1 MAVEA
6 PGNPIP
12 VHRSFYQKP
21 LTFTLQPGLQEGPLP
36 LTWPN
41 PVAESLLILEYIQ
54 KKHGHKNPTLA
65 KHPHERAVPWIWAK
79 F

>member
-12 VHRSFYQKP
+12 VHKSFYQKP

-41 PVAESLLILEYIQ
+41 P
-54 KKHGHKNPTLA
+54 KHRHKNPTLA
-65 KHPHERAVPWIWAK
+65 KHPHQRAVPRIWAK

>member
-1 MAVEA
+1 MWTDPSFSQEQKAVEA
-6 PGNPIP
+6 PRNPIP

-21 LTFTLQPGLQEGPLP
+21 LTFTLQPGLQE
-36 LTWPN
+36 
-41 PVAESLLILEYIQ
+41 EYIQ
-54 KKHGHKNPTLA
+54 KKLGHKNPTLA